1 MDQKCAPDAVLKYAD
16 FLKGSIPGIKKVLL
30 FGSYAK
36 GSFEENSD
44 MDLAI
49 VFERLS
55 DTFEMQV
62 ELMKI
67 RRKFDTRIEP
77 HPIREADLNPS
88 NPFAREILRSAY
100 EI

>member
-1 MDQKCAPDAVLKYAD
+1 MDQKRTPDVVVKYAD
-16 FLKGSIPGIKKVLL
+16 FLKRRIPGIKKVFL

-36 GSFEENSD
+36 GTFGEDSD

-49 VFERLS
+49 VFERLP
-55 DTFEMQV
+55 DTFEMRV

-77 HPIREADLNPS
+77 HPISEADFNLS
-88 NPFAREILRSAY
+88 NPFAKEILRSGY
-100 EI
+100 EV